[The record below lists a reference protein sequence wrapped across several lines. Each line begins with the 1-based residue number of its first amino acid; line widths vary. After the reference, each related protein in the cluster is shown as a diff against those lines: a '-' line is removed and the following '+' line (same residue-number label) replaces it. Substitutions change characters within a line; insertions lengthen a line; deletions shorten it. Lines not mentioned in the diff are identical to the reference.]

1 MTTETAAVSYA
12 IDPIMSR
19 FTIRV
24 FASGLLSGFGHNP
37 TIAVRGYHGIATFI
51 PDNLQNATLRVS
63 IQPDSMTVADDVSQ
77 KDRQD
82 MESRMK
88 EDVLETARFPDITF
102 ESTQISAEKQGEG
115 GFRVMIAGD
124 LSLHGVRRKECIQA
138 QAVLNGPT
146 LRSFGDFTVRQSD
159 YDIELVSVAG
169 GALKVKDEIKVSF
182 DMLARKQG

>member
-24 FASGLLSGFGHNP
+24 FASGLLSGFGHTP
-37 TIAVRGYHGIATFI
+37 TIAVRGYQGIATFA
-51 PDNLQNATLRVS
+51 PDDLQNATLKVS
-63 IQPDSMTVADDVSQ
+63 IQADSMTDADDVSQ

-82 MESRMK
+82 IESRMK
-88 EDVLETARFPDITF
+88 EDVLETDRFPEITF
-102 ESTQISAEKQGEG
+102 ESSQISAEKQGEG
-115 GFRVMIAGD
+115 SFRVTIVGD
-124 LSLHGVRRKECIQA
+124 LSLHGVCRKESIQA

-146 LRSFGDFTVRQSD
+146 LRGFGEFTIRQSD